1 MSSRS
6 IDIINI
12 RGESHIDFRMQTRQ
26 PTPSPAAP
34 PPLVIC
40 VIPRI
45 LTKSIVITGPFLE
58 IKGSVRIILK
68 GQSCAL
74 LKT

>member
-26 PTPSPAAP
+26 PIPSPPAP